1 MAIQL
6 EIFAHFC
13 SKFVDIRSGWSEL
26 SILVGKGKS
35 HKIFER
41 VHVGLV
47 LDTILNL
54 GSEFVLYN
62 KFVILSGI
70 EAFDLTA
77 AGVEARII
85 SSGTWLSLLFRFLRE
100 NLTLRKAIIVS

>member
-13 SKFVDIRSGWSEL
+13 SKFMDIRSGWGEL
-26 SILVGKGKS
+26 SVLVSEGKS
-35 HKIFER
+35 HKVFER
-41 VHVGLV
+41 VDIRLV
-47 LDTILNL
+47 LDTCLNF
-54 GSEFVLYN
+54 GSSFVLYN

-77 AGVEARII
+77 A
-85 SSGTWLSLLFRFLRE
+85 
-100 NLTLRKAIIVS
+100 